1 MLKKNV
7 RVSTTGLALEL
18 AGKVGEGGN
27 KLETLTCCFTKLEE
41 QIMQVLK
48 VQLLVKSL
56 IETIGGRF
64 PGKVR
69 RTKGSMVHR
78 LTME

>member
-18 AGKVGEGGN
+18 AGKVGEEDN
-27 KLETLTCCFTKLEE
+27 KLETLTCRFTKLEE

-69 RTKGSMVHR
+69 RTKGRMVHR